1 MLIIMGIFKDLA
13 KELTEEAKEC
23 LSCEQTRRKPYKRGC
38 KAFLSML
45 EMWQKVVV
53 DDTMFR
59 WRNMQS
65 VGAVMKREFGCEFRF
80 HTDYHT
86 KQKTV
91 MRLA

>member
-13 KELTEEAKEC
+13 KELTQEGKEC
-23 LSCEQTRRKPYKRGC
+23 LSCERSARRQYKRGC

-45 EMWQKVVV
+45 EIGQKVVV